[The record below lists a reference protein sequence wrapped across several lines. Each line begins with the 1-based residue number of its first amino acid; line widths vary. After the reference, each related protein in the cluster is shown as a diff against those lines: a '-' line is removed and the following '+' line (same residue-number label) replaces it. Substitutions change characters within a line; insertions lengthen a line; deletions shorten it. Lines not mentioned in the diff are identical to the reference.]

1 MADEK
6 KDKPKDKTVTIIVNG
21 TPHEVEDKKVSFE
34 QLADLAFDG
43 NPPTGE
49 NILITI
55 KYSKGNSPQEGSL
68 EAGGSV
74 NVKDGMVFSVTA
86 TDKS

>member
-1 MADEK
+1 MADKEK
-6 KDKPKDKTVTIIVNG
+6 KDKTVTIVVNG
-21 TPHEVEDKKVSFE
+21 TQHEVEDKKVSFE
-34 QLADLAFDG
+34 QLANLAYDG

-55 KYSKGNSPQEGSL
+55 KFGKGNSPQEGSL
-68 EAGGSV
+68 EPGDSV
-74 NVKDGMVFSVTA
+74 NVKDGMVFSVSA

>member
-6 KDKPKDKTVTIIVNG
+6 KKDKTVTIIVNG
-21 TPHEVEDKKVSFE
+21 TQHEVEDKKVNFE
-34 QLADLAFDG
+34 ELASLAYDG
-43 NPPTGE
+43 NPPTGP

-55 KYSKGNSPQEGSL
+55 KFSKGNSPQEGSL
-68 EAGGSV
+68 EPGDSV
-74 NVKDGMVFSVTA
+74 KVKDGMVFSVSA

>member
-1 MADEK
+1 MAD
-6 KDKPKDKTVTIIVNG
+6 KDKKNKTVTIVVNG
-21 TPHEVEDKKVSFE
+21 TQHEVEDKKVSFE

-55 KYSKGNSPQEGSL
+55 KFSKGNSPREGSL
-68 EAGGSV
+68 EPGDSV
-74 NVKDGMVFSVTA
+74 NVKDGMVFSVSA